1 MSGLVAPRIL
11 VTMQQVAEH
20 EARHAAVAL
29 FFGFNVIEARAD
41 APTGK
46 SLGHVLFDH
55 SGEQP
60 WDRLRY
66 AAALVTL
73 VAGGLGEKGWPPAWP
88 LDPNGGED
96 DERQLAAI
104 VGRLELNEKQFNGLV
119 GVTRSIV
126 GHPFIKRLQDAISTP
141 LSIGMTLKRPML
153 KVMYEVTEREWVE
166 EHRERTPGG
175 ARPRRPR
182 WKGSASG

>member
-1 MSGLVAPRIL
+1 MESRANTLTRLSVIPMLRGVEIASWSRLIRGCPTIERVTLTSPLNCGSFSSSRPTIAARLITFRDCRPQAQARPTEHQDAARVSGLITPRIL
-11 VTMQQVAEH
+11 VTMQEVAEH

-41 APTGK
+41 APAGK
-46 SLGHVLFDH
+46 ALGHVLFDH

-73 VAGGLGEKGWPPAWP
+73 VAGGLGEKGWPPVWP

-96 DERQLAAI
+96 DEDPD
-104 VGRLELNEKQFNGLV
+104 V
-119 GVTRSIV
+119 
-126 GHPFIKRLQDAISTP
+126 
-141 LSIGMTLKRPML
+141 
-153 KVMYEVTEREWVE
+153 
-166 EHRERTPGG
+166 
-175 ARPRRPR
+175 
-182 WKGSASG
+182 